1 MALLQISE
9 PGQST
14 APHQHRRAIGIDLG
28 TTHSLV
34 ATVRNSIATVLP
46 ERRLAVA
53 EMLEVPAATPRTVTL
68 PRVCTVATEVC
79 DDAQVAVFET
89 SRREPS
95 LYTAVAM
102 AFAVAPALMVAGVS
116 VTTIDV
122 SVGVALV
129 MVHVPLAVRP
139 L

>member
-1 MALLQISE
+1 VNERVSPTAIVAEVGRMRRFVIVAAL
-9 PGQST
+9 T
-14 APHQHRRAIGIDLG
+14 V
-28 TTHSLV
+28 TV
-34 ATVRNSIATVLP
+34 ALP
-46 ERRLAVA
+46 EMPLTVA